1 MFSADLIPDKK
12 ACLEADQ
19 ELNASWVAPPMTFD
33 HVGKAYL
40 ALLEVAIF
48 KGWLDIMSGAVDSRQ
63 VSEHCMIVTK
73 NSAYPGEQQGGHA
86 CSVFSNILQTTT
98 ITKIW
103 KNQTHVF
110 LRLGSS
116 PSARSTSTCTST
128 LSSSSSLAPSSPS
141 ISSLESSSITS
152 MSRRRR

>member
-73 NSAYPGEQQGGHA
+73 NSAY
-86 CSVFSNILQTTT
+86 
-98 ITKIW
+98 
-103 KNQTHVF
+103 
-110 LRLGSS
+110 
-116 PSARSTSTCTST
+116 RSW
-128 LSSSSSLAPSSPS
+128 
-141 ISSLESSSITS
+141 
-152 MSRRRR
+152 